1 MSCQPLRG
9 LTLFLGYKIINL
21 KIKMKGTGQQPFNPM
36 MNRPN
41 TLGNKPQSSI
51 Q

>member
-1 MSCQPLRG
+1 
-9 LTLFLGYKIINL
+9 
-21 KIKMKGTGQQPFNPM
+21 MKGTGQQPFNPM

-51 Q
+51 QQTSTTGHDLASFLPPLEDSER